1 MTSDGRLGVLDFGAV
16 VPMPDGLPPA
26 FGRLVRT
33 FADETDDAAALEAL
47 RAFGLVRPGR
57 TVDVASLR
65 SVMSP
70 FGEPARHE
78 VFRFSPEWL
87 RGCFARDD
95 AARDPDYTAA
105 LGLDVPAEHLMT
117 QRVWL
122 GVIGVLCRLD
132 SDVTV
137 RPVLADLLPGFAD

>member
-1 MTSDGRLGVLDFGAV
+1 
-16 VPMPDGLPPA
+16 
-26 FGRLVRT
+26 
-33 FADETDDAAALEAL
+33 
-47 RAFGLVRPGR
+47 
-57 TVDVASLR
+57 
-65 SVMSP
+65 MSP